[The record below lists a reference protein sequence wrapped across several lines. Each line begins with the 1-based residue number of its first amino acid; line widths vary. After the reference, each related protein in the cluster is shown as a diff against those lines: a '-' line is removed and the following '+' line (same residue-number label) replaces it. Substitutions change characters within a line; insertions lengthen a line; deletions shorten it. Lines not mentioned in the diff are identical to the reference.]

1 MGRRYTGGY
10 LSVYVSLTLLVMLSL
25 CLTLI
30 EGARRSGTRLET
42 ECAVDIGLNSIM
54 AEYHRELFNQYN
66 LFYID
71 SSYGTSV
78 PSYCNTQY
86 RLQYYIEENLNTRK
100 NDDYMNIY
108 EDFLG
113 LELLD
118 SYVDRVSFATDD
130 NGIRFQKKAAQVMLD
145 EVGLGYVEDILTVVG
160 IVEKNKLTE
169 FNLEEERLKVS
180 RQIEEVVGE
189 KDEEGNFEMPM
200 DYVSELSGQ
209 GILMSVTDGE
219 DISNQKVDLSHY
231 ISERRKSGA
240 LNCGNASTQESI
252 SLAEIILFH
261 EYLINHAGCYGRE
274 KEGSL
279 LKYQVEYVLF
289 GTDSDRENLARTLS
303 SLFLIRGA
311 ANVIHLYSDAIKM
324 GAVRTAAFAVTF
336 LLPEIEPLVE
346 VALVLGWAYVESI
359 YDLKVLLAGGKVPL
373 LKSSGDWHYDLGS
386 IMDSVDLDVKDTN
399 QSGLRYKDY
408 LHILLYF
415 ASSEKMTFRFMDLME
430 MDIRATEGNAAFRMD
445 GCIEWISVGAVVKA
459 RSGYTH
465 SVRAQMGYE

>member
-1 MGRRYTGGY
+1 MSRRFTGGY
-10 LSVYVSLTLLVMLSL
+10 LSVYMSLTLLVMLSL

-30 EGARRSGTRLET
+30 EGARRSCARLET
-42 ECAVDIGLNSIM
+42 ECAVDIGLNSVM

-86 RLQYYIEENLNTRK
+86 RLQYYIEQNLNTWKK
-100 NDDYMNIY
+100 NEYMGVY

-118 SYVDRVSFATDD
+118 AYVEGVAFATDD
-130 NGIRFQKKAAQVMLD
+130 EGVRFQKKAAQVMLD

-169 FNLEEERLKVS
+169 FNLEEERLKVN
-180 RQIEEVVGE
+180 REIAEVVGE
-189 KDEEGNFEMPM
+189 KEEEGNWEMPM

-209 GILMSVTDGE
+209 GILMTVTNGE
-219 DISNQKVDLSHY
+219 NISDQKVDLSRY
-231 ISERRKSGA
+231 ISERRKDGE
-240 LNCGNASTQESI
+240 LNNGNASDTESI

-261 EYLINHAGCYGRE
+261 EYLMNHAGYYGQE

-289 GTDSDRENLARTLS
+289 GADSDRENLSRALT
-303 SLFLIRGA
+303 SLFLLRGA
-311 ANVIHLYSDAIKM
+311 ANVIHLYSDAVKM
-324 GAVRTAAFAVTF
+324 GAVRATAFAVTF

-373 LKSSGDWHYDLGS
+373 LKSGADWHYDLGS
-386 IMDSVDLDVKDTN
+386 IMDTVDLEVKDTN

-415 ASSEKMTFRFMDLME
+415 ASSEKLTFRFMDVME
-430 MDIRATEGNAAFRMD
+430 MDIRATEGNATFRMD

-459 RSGYTH
+459 RSGYIH
-465 SVRAQMGYE
+465 SVRAQMSYE

>member
-1 MGRRYTGGY
+1 MDRRCTGGY
-10 LSVYVSLTLLVMLSL
+10 LSVYMSLTLLVMLSL

-78 PSYCNTQY
+78 PTYCNTQY
-86 RLQYYIEENLNTRK
+86 RLQYYIEQNLNTWE
-100 NDDYMNIY
+100 NDAYLSAY

-118 SYVDRVSFATDD
+118 AYVDRVAFATDD
-130 NGIRFQKKAAQVMLD
+130 EGIRFQKKAAQVMLD
-145 EVGLGYVEDILTVVG
+145 EVGLGCVEDVLAVVG
-160 IVEKNKLTE
+160 IVEKSKLTE
-169 FNLEEERLKVS
+169 FNLEEERLKVN

-189 KDEEGNFEMPM
+189 KDEEGDFEMPM

-209 GILMSVTDGE
+209 GILMSVTNGE
-219 DISNQKVDLSHY
+219 NISDQKVDLSHY
-231 ISERRKSGA
+231 ISERRESGA
-240 LNCGNASTQESI
+240 LNSGNASSPESI

-261 EYLINHAGCYGRE
+261 EYLMNHAGYYGQE

-289 GTDSDRENLARTLS
+289 GADSDRENLSRTLS

-311 ANVIHLYSDAIKM
+311 ANVIHLYGDAVKM
-324 GAVRTAAFAVTF
+324 SAVRAAAFAVTF

-346 VALVLGWAYVESI
+346 IALVLGWAYVESI
-359 YDLKVLLAGGKVPL
+359 YDLKVLLAGGRVPL
-373 LKSSGDWHYDLGS
+373 FKSGADWHYDLGS
-386 IMDSVDLDVKDTN
+386 IMDSVDLEVNDTN
-399 QSGLRYKDY
+399 QKGLRYKDY

-415 ASSEKMTFRFMDLME
+415 ASSEKLTFRFMDLME
-430 MDIRATEGNAAFRMD
+430 MDIRATEGNGAFRMD

-459 RSGYTH
+459 RSGYIH
-465 SVRAQMGYE
+465 SVQAQMSYE

>member
-1 MGRRYTGGY
+1 MDRRYTGGY
-10 LSVYVSLTLLVMLSL
+10 LSVYVSLTLLVMFSL

-86 RLQYYIEENLNTRK
+86 RLQYYIEQNLNTQK
-100 NDDYMNIY
+100 NDGHMDIC

-118 SYVDRVSFATDD
+118 AYVDKVAFATDD

-169 FNLEEERLKVS
+169 FDLEEERLKVN
-180 RQIEEVVGE
+180 RQIKEVVGE
-189 KDEEGNFEMPM
+189 NDEEGNFEMPM

-209 GILMSVTDGE
+209 GILMSVTNGE
-219 DISNQKVDLSHY
+219 NISDQKVDLSRY
-231 ISERRKSGA
+231 ISERRKSSA
-240 LNCGNASTQESI
+240 LNSGNAGSSEDI
-252 SLAEIILFH
+252 SLAENILFH
-261 EYLINHAGCYGRE
+261 EYLINHAGYYGRE

-279 LKYQVEYVLF
+279 LKYQMEYVLF

-303 SLFLIRGA
+303 ALFLIRGA
-311 ANVIHLYSDAIKM
+311 ANVIHLYGDAVKM
-324 GAVRTAAFAVTF
+324 SAVRAAAFAVTF

-373 LKSSGDWHYDLGS
+373 LKSGAEWHYDLGS

-415 ASSEKMTFRFMDLME
+415 ARGEKITFRFMDLME

-445 GCIEWISVGAVVKA
+445 GCIEWISVGAIVRA

-465 SVRAQMGYE
+465 SVRAQMSYE